1 MFFWNNTHFEN
12 FVKQNS
18 KVILPIIFP
27 ALEKNI
33 NGHWNQVVQS
43 LSLNVQKLFSDRDL
57 QLFTECLRKYEEDK
71 DREKEFKLKQELAW
85 KRLDEIASAK
95 VTSGEAVLVSPT
107 LPRQP
112 SVL

>member
-1 MFFWNNTHFEN
+1 
-12 FVKQNS
+12 
-18 KVILPIIFP
+18 VILPIIFP

-71 DREKEFKLKQELAW
+71 DREKKFKLKQELAW

-95 VTSGEAVLVSPT
+95 ITSGEAVLVSTT
-107 LPRQP
+107 LPHQP
-112 SVL
+112 SVLWEPALHEW